1 MPIEYPYKMSDW
13 YGYDKDCA
21 GPGRTPFWV
30 TTSTYSS
37 VGNGCGIVATVPLF
51 HDGLGTLPGNGDAV
65 YQNSSGGSKALWK
78 FFKGFSTTNGG
89 NTISGGRSISGDI
102 SNASLCP

>member
-21 GPGRTPFWV
+21 GRTPFWV

-37 VGNGCGIVATVPLF
+37 VSNGCGIVATVPLF
-51 HDGLGTLPGNGDAV
+51 HDGPETLPGNGDTV
-65 YQNSSGGSKALWK
+65 YQNSSGGAKATWTQ
-78 FFKGFSTTNGG
+78 FKGFATSYGG
-89 NTISGGRSISGDI
+89 NTVSGGRSISGDI
-102 SNASLCP
+102 SNASLCL